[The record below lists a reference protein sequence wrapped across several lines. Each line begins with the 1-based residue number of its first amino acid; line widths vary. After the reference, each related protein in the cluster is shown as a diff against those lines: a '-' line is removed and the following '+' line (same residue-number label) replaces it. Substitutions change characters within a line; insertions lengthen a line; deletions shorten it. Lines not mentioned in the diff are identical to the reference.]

1 MCVLCVFSLVELAA
15 TSMEQELQRSR
26 SQEDAWNSSAMDLVR
41 ASDVSSSLEHYLQ
54 QSTFCTRAGLTS
66 VRMSLGPLPLH
77 GGEAVCGQVG
87 AGG

>member
-41 ASDVSSSLEHYLQ
+41 ASDVSSSLEHYR
-54 QSTFCTRAGLTS
+54 SR
-66 VRMSLGPLPLH
+66 LPAAEHLLH
-77 GGEAVCGQVG
+77 PCWTHFRPDVFRPTATTWW
-87 AGG
+87 